1 MAGITALGTTYNLP
15 NYTGILYALTPTET
29 AFFSAIGGLNGGG
42 QTTSAQFEWESYDLG
57 TPGQNV
63 VLEGADAPTMEGR
76 VRAPITNVAQI
87 MQRTVGVTYSKS
99 ALYGQKAGINNDAA
113 NPIHPELDWQTL
125 QALTGMVRDV
135 NYSYLNGTYQLPV
148 DNTTARQ
155 TRGLNTAIT
164 TNVVAA
170 TETIVGNGASVW
182 EADDE
187 VITEATHNLV
197 VGDRVR
203 IAITSG
209 ATGATAGYFWVVS
222 VPSSSTFTVST
233 TKGGSAQAITAD
245 GVVDVYKTSALS
257 VANINNLA
265 RLVWENGG
273 ITDGETATL
282 ITNSYGKVQISEAFG
297 NAYGK
302 YQEMSR
308 NVGGVNVSTIVTD
321 FGTLNVML
329 DRQQPQG
336 TVTLASLDECQPV
349 YVEIPDLENGGMK
362 GHFFAEPLAKTGAT
376 DKVMLYGETGLKYGV
391 EQHHGKIVGFAY

>member
-15 NYTGILYALTPTET
+15 NYTGILYALTPADT

-42 QTTSAQFEWESYDLG
+42 QTTSAQFEWETYDLG

-63 VLEGADAPTMEGR
+63 VLEGADAPTLEGR
-76 VRAPITNVAQI
+76 VRAAVTNVCQI
-87 MQRTVGVTYSKS
+87 QHRAVGVSYSKQ
-99 ALYGQKAGINNDAA
+99 ALFGQKAGLANDAT
-113 NPIHPELDWQTL
+113 NPVRNERDWQIE
-125 QALTGMVRDV
+125 QALKGMVRDI
-135 NYSYLNGTYQLPV
+135 NYSFINGAYQLPV

-155 TRGLNTAIT
+155 TRGMLAAIT
-164 TNVVAA
+164 TNVVTA
-170 TETIVGNGASVW
+170 TETIVGNGASTW

-187 VITEATHNLV
+187 VITEATHGLA

-233 TKGGSAQAITAD
+233 TKGGSAQAISAD
-245 GVVDVYKTSALS
+245 GVVDVYKTTALS

-265 RLVWENGG
+265 RTVWEAGG
-273 ITDGETATL
+273 IMEGDTATL
-282 ITNSYGKVQISEAFG
+282 VTNSYGKLQISEAFG

-308 NVGGVNVSTIVTD
+308 NIGGVNVSTIVTD

-329 DRQQPQG
+329 DRQMPQG
-336 TVTLASLDECQPV
+336 TLMLASLEQCQPV
-349 YVEIPDLENGGMK
+349 YVEVPDK

-376 DKVMLYGETGLKYGV
+376 DRVQLYGEVGLAYGN
-391 EQHHGKIVGFAY
+391 QLAHGKIVGFAY